1 MGAPWIVVKE
11 NPPAKKVEEE
21 PKVVAPAKP
30 APKRGR
36 KKAASVKPD
45 GK

>member
-11 NPPAKKVEEE
+11 KPALKKTEEE
-21 PKVVAPAKP
+21 PKVEAPVKP